1 MRRMRVINYLDRLR
15 HAITN
20 SRDKLVLEELLSSY
34 NKWKKSLS
42 IIDFLNFMDIIQ
54 YKWKDVIMRL
64 LKGYPQTL
72 GQFRAF
78 SFEEFIRDLI
88 EQRILRAS
96 SNIRVGWN
104 EKVLVWRRGNEEYY
118 SAFDL
123 VIYKSMEP
131 IIVVEAKVDVD
142 APRLR
147 AFLLNSLL
155 LKRIYNRVYT
165 VLVYLNWKA
174 DEILKWLA
182 KDFIDEIFN
191 FKRESEVKLFMDY
204 IKSLI
209 SDLDVR

>member
-1 MRRMRVINYLDRLR
+1 MVSGELLFLRRMRVINYLDRLR

-104 EKVLVWRRGNEEYY
+104 EKVLVWRRGNEEY
-118 SAFDL
+118 L
-123 VIYKSMEP
+123 
-131 IIVVEAKVDVD
+131 
-142 APRLR
+142 
-147 AFLLNSLL
+147 
-155 LKRIYNRVYT
+155 
-165 VLVYLNWKA
+165 
-174 DEILKWLA
+174 
-182 KDFIDEIFN
+182 
-191 FKRESEVKLFMDY
+191 
-204 IKSLI
+204 SLI
-209 SDLDVR
+209 HI